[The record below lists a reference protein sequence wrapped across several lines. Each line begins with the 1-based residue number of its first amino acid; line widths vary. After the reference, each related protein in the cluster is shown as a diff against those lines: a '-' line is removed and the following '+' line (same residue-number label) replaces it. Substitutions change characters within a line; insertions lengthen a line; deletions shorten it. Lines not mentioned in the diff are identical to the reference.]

1 MKINDVS
8 SAISVFDAELYG
20 DPALKFNSNA
30 CRRYLKYVFM
40 HRLNKKKYL
49 EHRYRDHFLIVCDSS
64 SE

>member
-30 CRRYLKYVFM
+30 CRRYLKYVYP
-40 HRLNKKKYL
+40 HA
-49 EHRYRDHFLIVCDSS
+49 S
-64 SE
+64 SEQKKIF